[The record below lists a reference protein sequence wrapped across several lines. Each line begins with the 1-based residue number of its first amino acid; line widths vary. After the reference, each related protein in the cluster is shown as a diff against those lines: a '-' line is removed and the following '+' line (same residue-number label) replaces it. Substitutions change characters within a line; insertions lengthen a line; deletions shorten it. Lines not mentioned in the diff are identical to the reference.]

1 MEKKKIKKP
10 FLNKRTVTVLNPEE
24 MGRVQGGWTTSFDSC
39 SQGGPCCNSMTGC
52 IASRGTCESAKCDI
66 VATEFCGLQ

>member
-1 MEKKKIKKP
+1 MEKKKIKKT

-52 IASRGTCESAKCDI
+52 IASST
-66 VATEFCGLQ
+66 L